1 MAAVAD
7 ILLAPW
13 AELAPS
19 YVGRILTAVELG
31 ALPEDGWLY
40 ELVEGRVVRMPPPKS
55 RHGYLES
62 EIGATLRAHVKQQG
76 LGRVYV
82 GETGFNL
89 TLPGELKQTVLGADV
104 AFLRTERV
112 PPETEGNEDE
122 EYISGPPDLAVEIV
136 SPSQFRPEM
145 GAKAWTWLRRGARLV
160 WVVWPKRRQV
170 DVWTPDQ
177 DIPVT
182 LDVGDTLDGADV
194 LPGFTYALAD
204 LFA

>member
-1 MAAVAD
+1 MADVAD

-19 YVGRILTAVELG
+19 YVGRLLTATDLA

-40 ELVEGRVVRMPPPKS
+40 ELVEGRVVRMPPPQS
-55 RHGYLES
+55 RHGRLES
-62 EIGATLRAHVKQQG
+62 IIDRALRAYVEQHG
-76 LGRVYV
+76 LGEVYV
-82 GETGFNL
+82 GETGFDL
-89 TLPGELKQTVLGADV
+89 TLPGEPKQTVLGADV

-112 PPETEGNEDE
+112 PPEPEGNDDE
-122 EYISGPPDLAVEIV
+122 EYILGPPDLAVEIV

-145 GAKAWTWLRRGARLV
+145 GAKAWTWLQRGARLV

-170 DVWTPDQ
+170 DVWTPGQ
-177 DIPVT
+177 DVPVT
-182 LDVGDTLDGADV
+182 LHVGDMLDGGDV